1 MQIFLDSADVG
12 EIAELAA
19 TGLIDGVTT
28 NPTLIAKAGQP
39 FIPTIKK
46 ICALVKGP
54 VSAEVVATDTA
65 TMLKEAATLAKV
77 APNVVIKLPLTFD
90 GLQAAQALHKKKIK
104 TNVTLNFS
112 APQGLL
118 AMKAG
123 ATYLSPFLGRFEQN
137 GGDHLALLADL
148 ITIKRNYGFKTL
160 ILAASIRTVDHALQA
175 ARAGADC
182 ATVGGA
188 VFRDLIKHQMTEAGL
203 AAFLKDWAAT
213 GQKI

>member
-1 MQIFLDSADVG
+1 MHIFLDSADVG
-12 EIAELAA
+12 EIAELAT
-19 TGLIDGVTT
+19 TGLVDGVTT

-39 FIPTIKK
+39 FVPTIKK
-46 ICALVKGP
+46 ICALVRGP

-65 TMLKEAATLAKV
+65 GMLKEAATLVKV

-90 GLQAAQALHKKKIK
+90 GLKTAQALHKKKIK
-104 TNVTLNFS
+104 TNITLNFS
-112 APQGLL
+112 APQALL

-137 GGDHLALLADL
+137 GGDHVALLTD
-148 ITIKRNYGFKTL
+148 IMTIKRNYSFKTQV
-160 ILAASIRTVDHALQA
+160 LAASIRTVDHALLA

-182 ATVGGA
+182 ATMGGA
-188 VFRDLIKHQMTEAGL
+188 IFRALIQHPLTDTGIAT
-203 AAFLKDWAAT
+203 FLKDWAAT